1 MNPNDPNVVLLG
13 VVAVQLGE
21 GLRRQ
26 MVFVGGAVAGLLVTD
41 PAMPAIRA
49 TEDVDRMASPEVR
62 QQKLKTR
69 NK

>member
-1 MNPNDPNVVLLG
+1 
-13 VVAVQLGE
+13 
-21 GLRRQ
+21 
-26 MVFVGGAVAGLLVTD
+26 LVTD